1 MSIPLQL
8 QKDICQ
14 RFCPHFKP
22 SKKEELA
29 CLGFLVIKRLIEK
42 GMKIPIDQLARQA
55 DPEIQEELIATFC
68 PACPFFQEDCDF
80 VQRRDNAL
88 PCGGFLLLEDLIH
101 RKIIPIDI
109 IREIR

>member
-1 MSIPLQL
+1 LTVPLQL
-8 QKDICQ
+8 EKDLCQ

-29 CLGFLVIKRLIEK
+29 CLGFLVIERLIER
-42 GMKIPIDQLARQA
+42 GIKIPIEQPAMQT
-55 DPEIQEELIATFC
+55 PPGIQEALMTMLC

-80 VQRRDNAL
+80 VQLRDNAL
-88 PCGGFLLLEDLIH
+88 PCGGFRLLEDLIH